1 MFPSDAPPL
10 PSAAP
15 LTVAAAARWRVARTA
30 WRLDGRWLALLPV
43 AFAVLATAV
52 EPAAARCNVQ
62 GVCRDTGGSA
72 LAGWSVLAEVVLLAT
87 RIRIRALVPP
97 VVLALL
103 WYLPEGLVTPLARW
117 SAVLLH
123 VLLTVVL
130 LSAEAGRRRAR
141 QQLDE
146 LMAPPVPFPWTAA
159 GGPSPVPFPWTAAGT
174 HPPVHRDTP
183 PALSRT
189 LGVLLLVV
197 AAAFPL
203 YGFWAQAR
211 ADAAADRSVR
221 VTGTAGT
228 TDRDDVLTVRFQPPG
243 GGPERTAALD
253 VWWQRQP
260 QPGETVPLLVD
271 GDSVRAL
278 GDDYDV
284 SGQLSAGGL
293 IALPGLVLLGTAA
306 VGRARRAR
314 PAFEG
319 SAPALAVRVRA
330 DARGDLLVQ
339 PLDGPPDGPG
349 LWRLV
354 ERDRYRWAAAGAPD
368 EAGPAWVPEFHKTA
382 GEEADY
388 PDLLRGHEDDRAED
402 EDDYDDYEDDA
413 DDEDD
418 DEVFD
423 RATPAEAAALLARAG
438 RSVPAVLYRGPDG
451 IDHQL
456 LVRPGLLHGDPHWVA
471 AVVAPAARAPRLSRR
486 TERYRERELAVAAL
500 TAETV
505 AAAPAAG
512 PGTAPVAARR
522 WEMPTP
528 LRAAAGPVAALL
540 VAAAVV
546 LLDDDG
552 WWENLV
558 RPLWIGSTAIL
569 ACAQT
574 LSWQMV
580 ADRHGLR
587 VATALRTRSFR
598 WAEINAAAVHRNLL
612 TIRLRG
618 GREFSVASRPAVW
631 LAGHFGDRYDPVA
644 LARTVATAAHRPD
657 LRPDRVL
664 PDRLGGPQHLVNR
677 LSLVGYAVFTVAH
690 YAL

>member
-15 LTVAAAARWRVARTA
+15 LTAATAARWRAARTA
-30 WRLDGRWLALLPV
+30 WRLDSRWLALLPV

-52 EPAAARCNVQ
+52 EPSAARCNAQ
-62 GVCRDTGGSA
+62 GICRDTWGSA
-72 LAGWSVLAEVVLLAT
+72 LAGWSVLAEVVLLAA
-87 RIRIRALVPP
+87 RVRVRALVPP

-103 WYLPEGLVTPLARW
+103 WYLPDGLVTPLARW

-123 VLLTVVL
+123 VLLTAVL
-130 LSAEAGRRRAR
+130 LGAEAGRRRAR

-159 GGPSPVPFPWTAAGT
+159 GAPSPVLRDG
-174 HPPVHRDTP
+174 PPVLRR
-183 PALSRT
+183 A

-203 YGFWAQAR
+203 YGLWAQAR
-211 ADAAADRSVR
+211 ADAVAERAVR

-228 TDRDDVLTVRFQPPG
+228 TDRDEVLTVRFQPPG

-260 QPGETVPLLVD
+260 QPGEPVPLLVD

-278 GDDYDV
+278 GDEYDL
-284 SGQLSAGGL
+284 SGQLAAGGL
-293 IALPGLVLLGTAA
+293 IALPGLVLLGSAA
-306 VGRARRAR
+306 VAGARRAR
-314 PAFEG
+314 PSFEG

-339 PLDGPPDGPG
+339 PLDGPAEGPG

-354 ERDRYRWAAAGAPD
+354 ERDRYRWAQRGVPGR
-368 EAGPAWVPEFHKTA
+368 EGPAWVPEYADT
-382 GEEADY
+382 GSEDDDY
-388 PDLLRGHEDDRAED
+388 PDPVLDPDED
-402 EDDYDDYEDDA
+402 EEYED
-413 DDEDD
+413 E
-418 DEVFD
+418 EYEEHEEHEELFD
-423 RATPAEAAALLARAG
+423 RATPAEAAAWLAHAG

-451 IDHQL
+451 PDRQL
-456 LVRPGLLHGDPHWVA
+456 LVRPGLLDTDPYWVA
-471 AVVAPAARAPRLSRR
+471 ALVAPAARAPRLSRR

-505 AAAPAAG
+505 AAAPEAG
-512 PGTAPVAARR
+512 PDAEPVAARR
-522 WEMPTP
+522 WEMPLP
-528 LRAAAGPVAALL
+528 LRAAAGPVTALL

-558 RPLWIGSTAIL
+558 RPLWIGSLAIL

-574 LSWQMV
+574 LSWQMA
-580 ADRHGLR
+580 ADRNGLR
-587 VATALRTRSFR
+587 VATALRTRTFR
-598 WAEINAAAVHRNLL
+598 WPEISAAAVHRGLL

-618 GREFSVASRPAVW
+618 GREFSFASRPAVW

-657 LRPDRVL
+657 LRPAGVL
-664 PDRLGGPQHLVNR
+664 PDRLGAPQHLLNR
-677 LSLVGYAVFTVAH
+677 LALVGYAVFTVAH
-690 YAL
+690 YAI

>member
-15 LTVAAAARWRVARTA
+15 LTAAAAARWRAARTA
-30 WRLDGRWLALLPV
+30 WRLDGRWLALLPL

-52 EPAAARCNVQ
+52 EPSAARCNAA
-62 GVCRDTGGSA
+62 GVCRDTWGSA

-87 RIRIRALVPP
+87 RIRARALVPP

-103 WYLPEGLVTPLARW
+103 WYLPDGLVTPLARW

-123 VLLTVVL
+123 VLLTAVL
-130 LSAEAGRRRAR
+130 LGAEAGRRRAR

-159 GGPSPVPFPWTAAGT
+159 GAPS
-174 HPPVHRDTP
+174 PVHRDGP
-183 PALSRT
+183 SVRRRV

-203 YGFWAQAR
+203 YGLWAQAR
-211 ADAAADRSVR
+211 TDAAAEQAAR

-228 TDRDDVLTVRFQPPG
+228 ADRDGVLTVRFQPPD

-253 VWWQRQP
+253 VWWQRRP
-260 QPGETVPLLVD
+260 QPGEPVPLLVD
-271 GDSVRAL
+271 GDYVRAL
-278 GDDYDV
+278 GDDYDL

-293 IALPGLVLLGTAA
+293 IALPGLVLLGSAA
-306 VGRARRAR
+306 VAAARRDR

-354 ERDRYRWAAAGAPD
+354 ERDRYRWAGGGAPD
-368 EAGPAWVPEFHKTA
+368 GEGPAWVPEYLPT
-382 GEEADY
+382 GDEDADY
-388 PDLLRGHEDDRAED
+388 PDPLAHPDPDDPDGFDDDPDDVDALLGEDDE
-402 EDDYDDYEDDA
+402 E
-413 DDEDD
+413 
-418 DEVFD
+418 FHD
-423 RATPAEAAALLARAG
+423 RATPAQAAARLAHAG

-451 IDHQL
+451 TDHQL
-456 LVRPGLLHGDPHWVA
+456 LVRPGLLDGDPYWVA
-471 AVVAPAARAPRLSRR
+471 AVADPAARAPRFSRL
-486 TERYRERELAVAAL
+486 TERYRGRELAVAAL

-512 PGTAPVAARR
+512 PDAEPVAARR
-522 WEMPTP
+522 WEMPAP
-528 LRAAAGPVAALL
+528 LRAAAGPLAALL

-558 RPLWIGSTAIL
+558 RPLWIGSLAIL

-574 LSWQMV
+574 LSWQIV
-580 ADRHGLR
+580 ADRNGLR

-598 WAEINAAAVHRNLL
+598 WAEISAAAVHRNLL
-612 TIRLRG
+612 TIRLCG
-618 GREFSVASRPAVW
+618 GREFSFASRPAVW
-631 LAGHFGDRYDPVA
+631 LAGLFGDRYDPEA

-657 LRPDRVL
+657 LRPDRAL

-677 LSLVGYAVFTVAH
+677 IALAGYAVFTVAH

>member
-15 LTVAAAARWRVARTA
+15 LTVAAAVRWRTARTA

-52 EPAAARCNVQ
+52 EPSAARCNAQ
-62 GVCRDTGGSA
+62 GICRDTWGSA

-87 RIRIRALVPP
+87 RIRIRVLVPP

-103 WYLPEGLVTPLARW
+103 WYLPDGLLTPLARW

-123 VLLTVVL
+123 VLLTAVL
-130 LSAEAGRRRAR
+130 LGAEAGRRRAR
-141 QQLDE
+141 RQLDE

-159 GGPSPVPFPWTAAGT
+159 GAPTPVHPGGSPVR
-174 HPPVHRDTP
+174 RDGP
-183 PALSRT
+183 PALSRV
-189 LGVLLLVV
+189 LGILLLVV

-203 YGFWAQAR
+203 YGLWAQAR
-211 ADAAADRSVR
+211 TEAAAEQAVR

-228 TDRDDVLTVRFQPPG
+228 TDRDGVLTVRFPPPG
-243 GGPERTAALD
+243 GGPDRTAALD
-253 VWWQRQP
+253 VWWRRRP
-260 QPGETVPLLVD
+260 QPGEPVPLLVD

-278 GDDYDV
+278 GDDYDL

-293 IALPGLVLLGTAA
+293 IALPGLVLLGSAA
-306 VGRARRAR
+306 VATARRAR
-314 PAFEG
+314 PAFAG

-330 DARGDLLVQ
+330 DARGDLLVL

-354 ERDRYRWAAAGAPD
+354 ERDRYRWAHRGAPD
-368 EAGPAWVPEFHKTA
+368 GEGPAWVSEFESTDD
-382 GEEADY
+382 EDADY
-388 PDLLRGHEDDRAED
+388 PDPPVGPDPDYGDDGDEDVD
-402 EDDYDDYEDDA
+402 EDDEF
-413 DDEDD
+413 DEDP
-418 DEVFD
+418 VD
-423 RATPAEAAALLARAG
+423 RATPAEAAAWLARAG

-451 IDHQL
+451 PDHQL
-456 LVRPGLLHGDPHWVA
+456 LVRPGLLDHDPNWVA
-471 AVVAPAARAPRLSRR
+471 AVVAPAARAPRFSRR

-512 PGTAPVAARR
+512 PDSEPVPARR
-522 WEMPTP
+522 WEMPAP

-540 VAAAVV
+540 VATAVV

-580 ADRHGLR
+580 ADRDGLR

-598 WAEINAAAVHRNLL
+598 WAEISAAAVHRDLL

-618 GREFSVASRPAVW
+618 GREFSFASRPAVW

-657 LRPDRVL
+657 LRPDRAL

-677 LSLVGYAVFTVAH
+677 LSLAGYAMFTVVH
-690 YAL
+690 YLL

>member
-15 LTVAAAARWRVARTA
+15 LTVAAAYRWRTARTA

-52 EPAAARCNVQ
+52 EPSAARCNAQ
-62 GVCRDTGGSA
+62 GVCRDTWGSA
-72 LAGWSVLAEVVLLAT
+72 LAGWSVLAEVVLLAA
-87 RIRIRALVPP
+87 RVRIRALVAP
-97 VVLALL
+97 VVLVLL

-117 SAVLLH
+117 SAVLVH
-123 VLLTVVL
+123 VLLAAVL
-130 LSAEAGRRRAR
+130 LGAEAGRRRAR

-159 GGPSPVPFPWTAAGT
+159 GAPSPVLRDG
-174 HPPVHRDTP
+174 PPVLRR
-183 PALSRT
+183 AL
-189 LGVLLLVV
+189 GALLLLV

-203 YGFWAQAR
+203 YGLWAQAR
-211 ADAAADRSVR
+211 ADAADERAAR

-228 TDRDDVLTVRFQPPG
+228 TDRDGVLTVRFQPPG

-253 VWWQRQP
+253 VWWQRRP
-260 QPGETVPLLVD
+260 QPGEPVPLLVD
-271 GDSVRAL
+271 GGSVHAL
-278 GDDYDV
+278 GDDYDL

-293 IALPGLVLLGTAA
+293 IALPGLVLLGSAA
-306 VGRARRAR
+306 VATARRER

-354 ERDRYRWAAAGAPD
+354 ERDRYRWARYGAPD
-368 EAGPAWVPEFHKTA
+368 GEGPAWVPEHLETD
-382 GEEADY
+382 GDDADY
-388 PDLLRGHEDDRAED
+388 PDPPVHLDPDDLDEED
-402 EDDYDDYEDDA
+402 EDDE
-413 DDEDD
+413 ELL
-418 DEVFD
+418 D
-423 RATPAEAAALLARAG
+423 RATPDEAVAWLAHAG

-451 IDHQL
+451 ADHQV
-456 LVRPGLLHGDPHWVA
+456 LVRPGLLDCDPLWVA

-486 TERYRERELAVAAL
+486 TEHYRERELAVAVL
-500 TAETV
+500 TAETL
-505 AAAPAAG
+505 AAAPEAG
-512 PGTAPVAARR
+512 PGTEPVAARR

-528 LRAAAGPVAALL
+528 LRAAAGPLAALV

-552 WWENLV
+552 WWENLL
-558 RPLWIGSTAIL
+558 RPLWIGSMAII

-574 LSWQMV
+574 LSWQVV
-580 ADRHGLR
+580 ADRDGLR

-618 GREFSVASRPAVW
+618 GGEFSFASRPAVW

-657 LRPDRVL
+657 LRPDRAL

-677 LSLVGYAVFTVAH
+677 LALAGYAVFTVAH